1 MKNKDVFEKLVS
13 LLGRS
18 ENDPEV
24 IAVLT
29 ELGVKLPLKRPPS
42 YVNYWLFEDK
52 ERKFYLSFEYAESW
66 WSTKDNKEFKE
77 KEMIFTGIQD
87 LNFDEKFRDVIFPF
101 GIYFGMT
108 KEEAIANLG
117 EYFIDIKHNN
127 GSELGWRK
135 SGIFVGIEFNDD
147 DTANSIGI
155 RLLFEDELE

>member
-1 MKNKDVFEKLVS
+1 MNYQDIFKKLVS

-24 IAVLT
+24 IEILT
-29 ELGVKLPLKRPPS
+29 ELGEKLPLKRPPS
-42 YVNYWLFEDK
+42 YIPYRLLESKSRGFSLN
-52 ERKFYLSFEYAESW
+52 FEYAESW

-87 LNFDEKFRDVIFPF
+87 LNFNEKFRDVIFPF